1 MKQLIYNK
9 KIDRYVLVGEG
20 NERELHCGNAF
31 EVLVGDEW
39 IRTVI
44 EMQWCNGR
52 GKYYLTT
59 RALSLENIVAYN
71 VPVR

>member
-9 KIDRYVLVGEG
+9 NIDRYVIVGDGE
-20 NERELHCGNAF
+20 ERELHCGNAF

-44 EMQWCNGR
+44 EMQWCNGK

-59 RALSLENIVAYN
+59 SALSLENIVAYN